1 MLFSSNRR
9 ESMGNDDVLLVAGDY
24 PHALMQHMNTLVKE
38 KGRSVLWD
46 GSFVQ
51 LFEDT
56 FQDFTDE
63 RFILETAY
71 GLGIPKRFQ
80 EADKQ
85 AVWSKRV
92 CITQSLFL
100 LVQCMKEYEAVM
112 LVESFMFLLGW
123 DFEVSVQRKWEV
135 REEDKANFHQPHE
148 RKAMGQADLER
159 MAREEVERKKVKEG
173 GRRKVQNTER
183 SVPASDGK
191 QPGSGGSQ
199 TGMDE
204 NDRDGSGQTVKAV
217 SERKRKR
224 RASDRTSG
232 GGGKSADEPRPPA
245 MGSTDGNPLQE
256 MMEREVMFA
265 AQMNLSMRREV
276 KRAKKGNADSQQ
288 ALGSFYSEEGTKH
301 LDYKEAVYWYKL
313 SADQGNY
320 KSQLEL
326 GRIFDS
332 GKIQEEGSKAMG
344 IYWYRKLAEEGFPTA
359 QCILGAKYL
368 WGDGVEENK
377 REAVHWFK
385 KAAAQGHEEAQG
397 YLSGLLKQE

>member
-1 MLFSSNRR
+1 
-9 ESMGNDDVLLVAGDY
+9 MGKEDVLLVAGNY

-56 FQDFTDE
+56 FQDFADE
-63 RFILETAY
+63 GFILETAY
-71 GLGIPKRFQ
+71 GLGIPVRFR

-92 CITQSLFL
+92 CISQSLFL

-148 RKAMGQADLER
+148 KKAIGQAELER
-159 MAREEVERKKVKEG
+159 MAGEELERKKNRRD
-173 GRRKVQNTER
+173 GRHKVQNNGETKDLSALGGQQAE
-183 SVPASDGK
+183 ADK
-191 QPGSGGSQ
+191 DFGSKPKHP
-199 TGMDE
+199 
-204 NDRDGSGQTVKAV
+204 VKSV
-217 SERKRKR
+217 SEKKGKRKTSATSPGR
-224 RASDRTSG
+224 EKGKGASEG
-232 GGGKSADEPRPPA
+232 RPVVL
-245 MGSTDGNPLQE
+245 GSTDENSPQE
-256 MMEREVMFA
+256 IMEREVMFA
-265 AQMNLSMRREV
+265 TQMNLSMRREV

-301 LDYKEAVYWYKL
+301 LNYKEAAYWYKL

>member
-1 MLFSSNRR
+1 
-9 ESMGNDDVLLVAGDY
+9 MGKDDVLLVAGNY
-24 PHALMQHMNTLVKE
+24 PHALMQHMNTLVK
-38 KGRSVLWD
+38 KRGRSILWD

-71 GLGIPKRFQ
+71 GLSIPMRFQ

-123 DFEVSVQRKWEV
+123 DFEISVERKWEV

-148 RKAMGQADLER
+148 KKAMGQAELER
-159 MAREEVERKKVKEG
+159 MAREQLEKRKGSEAERGRTQRRKETDSLDASEG
-173 GRRKVQNTER
+173 GRIEQTENIIDVEKDV
-183 SVPASDGK
+183 SKSSDRLAK
-191 QPGSGGSQ
+191 
-199 TGMDE
+199 T
-204 NDRDGSGQTVKAV
+204 V
-217 SERKRKR
+217 SERRRRR
-224 RASDRTSG
+224 RASVANPDKGQEEETLENQNGILRSTEETAMQADPDR
-232 GGGKSADEPRPPA
+232 D
-245 MGSTDGNPLQE
+245 
-256 MMEREVMFA
+256 VMFM
-265 AQMNLSMRREV
+265 AQMNLGMKREV

-288 ALGSFYSEEGTKH
+288 KLGSFYSEEGTKH

-313 SADQGNY
+313 SANQGNY
-320 KSQLEL
+320 KAQMEL

-332 GKIQEEGSKAMG
+332 GKLQEEGSKSMG

-359 QCILGAKYL
+359 QCILGVKYL

-377 REAVHWFK
+377 REAVRWFK

-397 YLSGLLKQE
+397 YLSGLLNLE